1 MKKAII
7 FLSLAIAAATS
18 YAKDIKEIVFT
29 TVPEMECTS
38 CENKI
43 KGNLRF
49 EKGIKDIETD
59 ITTQEIKIT
68 YDADN
73 TSPEAF
79 VKALAKIGYEAKE
92 KECSDEATR
101 TGCQKGKSGCCKGN
115 GSESVCK

>member
-68 YDADN
+68 YDAARSIREGPGQDR
-73 TSPEAF
+73 
-79 VKALAKIGYEAKE
+79 LRG
-92 KECSDEATR
+92 
-101 TGCQKGKSGCCKGN
+101 KGKGMQRRSRAHRMPKRQIGLLQRQRIRTRLQMT
-115 GSESVCK
+115 

>member
-68 YDADN
+68 YPGQDR
-73 TSPEAF
+73 
-79 VKALAKIGYEAKE
+79 LRG
-92 KECSDEATR
+92 
-101 TGCQKGKSGCCKGN
+101 KGKGMQRRSRAHRMPKRQIGLLQRQRIRTRLQMT
-115 GSESVCK
+115 

>member
-68 YDADN
+68 YDADK
-73 TSPEAF
+73 TSPVAY
-79 VKALAKIGYEAKE
+79 LGQGLH
-92 KECSDEATR
+92 ECFGDR
-101 TGCQKGKSGCCKGN
+101 KS
-115 GSESVCK
+115 VV